1 MSALEMHTV
10 EVVDGSNIQNS
21 EASCSAFL
29 TMSRTSPVLVLAIR

>member
-21 EASCSAFL
+21 D
-29 TMSRTSPVLVLAIR
+29 RVVLGILNNVANLAGFGLAIR